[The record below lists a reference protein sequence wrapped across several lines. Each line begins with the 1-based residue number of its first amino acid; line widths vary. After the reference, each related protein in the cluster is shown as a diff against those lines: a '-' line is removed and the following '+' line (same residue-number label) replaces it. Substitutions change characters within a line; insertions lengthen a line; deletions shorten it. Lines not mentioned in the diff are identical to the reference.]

1 MTPQP
6 TTVNTGTAAAVPVLL
21 TGVPYAYHDPELDQ
35 VVTTTAYTTRQPGLL
50 IRSRDPQEGEDGA
63 HWLIAHWQG
72 EAVQGVTDYASPWI
86 ALVVADQLGA
96 LGVDWRRPG
105 QALKEAGA
113 PDGLWDALFPAA
125 LDARADDVLLT
136 ASTDGDHDD
145 LARWDSHEPLMSLL
159 AAGWNPEAL
168 TNRLLTEP
176 DAATPLADRVA
187 PLLQALAP
195 LDGRPRWCGQC
206 LPEARQSA
214 DERGWL
220 TPCPRCHSAAT
231 QATGTEGRR
240 S

>member
-1 MTPQP
+1 MTAMPAMP
-6 TTVNTGTAAAVPVLL
+6 ETADVVL
-21 TGVPYAYHDPELDQ
+21 TGVPYAYHDHERDQ
-35 VVTTTAYTTRQPGLL
+35 VVTTTAYTTREPGLL

-63 HWLIAHWQG
+63 HWLIVHWQG
-72 EAVQGVTDYASPWI
+72 DAVQGVRDYASPWI

-105 QALKEAGA
+105 EALKAAGA

-125 LDARADDVLLT
+125 LDARADDLLLA
-136 ASTDGDHDD
+136 ASTYDD
-145 LARWDSHEPLMSLL
+145 MNRWDSHEALMSLL
-159 AAGWNPEAL
+159 AAGWEPEAL
-168 TNRLLTEP
+168 TSRLTEP
-176 DAATPLADRVA
+176 GTATPLAARVA

-206 LPEARQSA
+206 LPAARQSA

-220 TPCPRCHSAAT
+220 TPCPRCHTAAT
-231 QATGTEGRR
+231 RAATGTEGAL